1 MSGLSS
7 PSSLLTANASST
19 GINIYSILKIG
30 IGATGLL
37 LPAFA
42 TTTSTPFK
50 SDAAR
55 GQLKASKPTA
65 NTVNPAPGSP
75 SEGALAVRL
84 TAARDVVLGL
94 LLRDTTAAVVVR
106 ALQADVVISILDIL
120 SAGAGY
126 LEGTLSKELALST
139 AGFAG
144 SFLAYGLYLLNA

>member
-7 PSSLLTANASST
+7 PASLLTANASST
-19 GINIYSILKIG
+19 GINIYSLLKIG

-50 SDAAR
+50 YAAR

-65 NTVNPAPGSP
+65 NTTTPAAGSP

-94 LLRDTTAAVVVR
+94 LMRDTTAAVVVR

-126 LEGTLSKELALST
+126 VEGTLSKELALST

>member
-1 MSGLSS
+1 MG
-7 PSSLLTANASST
+7 
-19 GINIYSILKIG
+19 ILKIG
-30 IGATGLL
+30 IGATGLI

-42 TTTSTPFK
+42 TTTTTPFK
-50 SDAAR
+50 FAAR
-55 GQLKASKPTA
+55 GQIRASKPTA
-65 NTVNPAPGSP
+65 NTVNPAPGSA

-84 TAARDVVLGL
+84 TAARD
-94 LLRDTTAAVVVR
+94 AVVVR

-144 SFLAYGLYLLNA
+144 SFLAFGLYLLNA